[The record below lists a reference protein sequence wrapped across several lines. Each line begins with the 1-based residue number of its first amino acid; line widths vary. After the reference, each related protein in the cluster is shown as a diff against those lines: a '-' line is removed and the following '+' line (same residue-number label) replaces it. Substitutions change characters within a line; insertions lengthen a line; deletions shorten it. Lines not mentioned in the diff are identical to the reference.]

1 MGTPI
6 DLPILFSNIP
16 AVAKMTNA
24 DFTHAGTQQ
33 AMLGPRMA
41 EQMEQLRSTVQEV
54 EKSDDVEA
62 VDEES
67 HQEQQA
73 SERRRRRDKQ
83 EEPEEETPTT
93 ASNASPWTGNI
104 LNLKI

>member
-24 DFTHAGTQQ
+24 DFTQSGTQQ
-33 AMLGPRMA
+33 AMLGPHLA
-41 EQMEQLRSTVQEV
+41 EQMEQLKSQVQEI

-62 VDEES
+62 VDEEG

-73 SERRRRRDKQ
+73 GGRKRRAKQ
-83 EEPEEETPTT
+83 EEPEEEAPTT